1 MSEGMISVDGAVDV
15 RKLLYFALI
24 VQWGSMGKAAKA
36 LQMSQPALSLSM
48 EGLEAELGT
57 KLLIRSSTGVEPTE
71 TGEALIRHARQV
83 LECLSAVEEEFL
95 KGGGP
100 GRGVLHFGC
109 LPTLAGSI
117 VPQAI
122 RRWQSNFPELSLQV
136 TERPQNEL
144 LWGLLRR
151 DFDFSIGVIDVD
163 NHVYG
168 LRQRVLF
175 RERLYVVSRPQ
186 HPLAN
191 QTVISL
197 GDLIHYPWV
206 TPTTGWRNTAL
217 EHILEP
223 AGLILQQKVT
233 VCSSISLL
241 KSLVA
246 GSDHLALLPAH
257 AVEDERV
264 AGKLCLLPFYQ
275 NDLERNIAVFL
286 REGSSV
292 DEAGNALLQLIQE
305 QGRQRYL
312 KESPSA
318 IDTDGEM
325 TAV

>member
-1 MSEGMISVDGAVDV
+1 MTGGMVSVDGSVDV
-15 RKLLYFALI
+15 RKLLYFAMI

-36 LQMSQPALSLSM
+36 LGISQPALSLSM

-57 KLLIRSSTGVEPTE
+57 KLLVRRSTGVEPTE
-71 TGEALIRHARQV
+71 KGEALIRHARQV
-83 LECLSAVEEEFL
+83 LECLAAVEEEFL
-95 KGGGP
+95 RGGQG
-100 GRGVLHFGC
+100 GRGVMHFGC
-109 LPTLAGSI
+109 LPTLAGSV

-122 RRWQSNFPELSLQV
+122 RRWQSSFPELSLQV

-151 DFDFSIGVIDVD
+151 DFDFAIGVIDVD
-163 NHVYG
+163 NQVYG

-175 RERLYVVSRPQ
+175 RERLYVVARPA
-186 HPLAN
+186 HPLTKQA
-191 QTVISL
+191 VISL
-197 GDLIHYPWV
+197 NDLIRFAWV

-223 AGLILQQKVT
+223 AGLTLQQKVT

-246 GSDHLALLPAH
+246 DSDHLALLPAH
-257 AVEDERV
+257 AVEDEML
-264 AGKLCLLPFYQ
+264 AGKLRLLPFYQ

-286 REGSSV
+286 REGSSL
-292 DEAGNALLQLIQE
+292 DEASNALLQLIQK

-312 KESPSA
+312 KESPA
-318 IDTDGEM
+318 DIVADADATMD
-325 TAV
+325 